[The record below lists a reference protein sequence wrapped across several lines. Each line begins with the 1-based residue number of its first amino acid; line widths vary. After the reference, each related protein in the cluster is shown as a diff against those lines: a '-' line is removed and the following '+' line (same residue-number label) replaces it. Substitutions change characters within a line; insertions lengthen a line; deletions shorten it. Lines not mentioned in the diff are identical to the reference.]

1 MLKYNTFAGAT
12 ATAGNAENMK
22 LLKLADLKRSV
33 SEVYPYFDSWEEQ
46 FQAFALQH
54 GCDLEANGIMLL
66 PSDFDVRD
74 IPPRYLDKQ
83 VRINTTLATQVVFLR
98 NPYAAMPGDPGMS
111 TMPADTPTDP
121 TPDAPPIGQLNP
133 ATA

>member
-12 ATAGNAENMK
+12 ATAGSAENMK
-22 LLKLADLKRSV
+22 LLKLDDLKRSV
-33 SEVYPYFDSWEEQ
+33 NEVYPYFESWEEQ

-83 VRINTTLATQVVFLR
+83 VRINPTLAMHVVFLR
-98 NPYAAMPGDPGMS
+98 NPYAAIPDMAEL
-111 TMPADTPTDP
+111 PAEQPEWPQDEPITDGA
-121 TPDAPPIGQLNP
+121 TP
-133 ATA
+133 ATE